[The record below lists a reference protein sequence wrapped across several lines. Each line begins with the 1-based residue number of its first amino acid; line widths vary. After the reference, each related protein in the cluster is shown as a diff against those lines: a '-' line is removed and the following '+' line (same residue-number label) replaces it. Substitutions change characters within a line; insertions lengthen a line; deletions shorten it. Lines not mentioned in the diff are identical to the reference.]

1 MLNIKDKKTLS
12 IIIPCYNEA
21 ENIIHTK
28 NRIIEQ
34 INKLQMDY
42 ELVFIDDGSTDGTK
56 EILNK
61 LHNKNKKL
69 KAISFSKNFGHQSAI
84 LAGLKYAKGDA
95 VIMMDA
101 DLQHP
106 PELIPKMIN
115 EWKKGHDIVN
125 TIRKKGKEN
134 AFKRITS
141 NGFYKTMNIISKTKM
156 PVGAADFRLMDRKVV
171 DAFKNIEETNLFV
184 RGVINWM
191 GFSSTYIKYTPNK
204 RHAGKTKYSLKKMI
218 SLAFDGITSF
228 STAPL
233 QMATLLGLIVSAFS
247 FLYFL
252 YVIYIRLFT
261 TQALTGWTSVIMSVL
276 FLGGVQLIS
285 IGILGEYIS
294 KIFYEVKRRPRF
306 IIDKKTGFD

>member
-1 MLNIKDKKTLS
+1 MKNKKTLS

-21 ENIIHTK
+21 VNITHTINK
-28 NRIIEQ
+28 IVEQ
-34 INKLQMDY
+34 INKLPLNY
-42 ELVFIDDGSTDGTK
+42 ELLFIDDGSTDNTK
-56 EILNK
+56 KILSSLNK
-61 LHNKNKKL
+61 KNPKIKT
-69 KAISFSKNFGHQSAI
+69 ISFSKNFGHQAAI
-84 LAGLKYAKGDA
+84 IAGLQYAKGDA

-101 DLQHP
+101 DMQHP
-106 PELIPKMIN
+106 PEVIPKMI
-115 EWKKGHDIVN
+115 EKWEQGYEIIN

-134 AFKRITS
+134 IFKRITS
-141 NGFYKTMNIISKTKM
+141 AGFYKTMNIISKTKM

-184 RGVINWM
+184 RGMINWV
-191 GFSSTYIKYTPNK
+191 GFKKTYISYKPNK
-204 RHAGKTKYSLKKMI
+204 RYAGKTKYSLKKMTA
-218 SLAFDGITSF
+218 LAFDGITSF

-233 QMATLLGLIVSAFS
+233 KIATMLGLIVSAFS

-252 YVIYIRLFT
+252 YAIYIRLFT

-294 KIFYEVKRRPRF
+294 KIFYEVKKRPKF
-306 IIDKKTGFD
+306 IVDKKIGYN

>member
-1 MLNIKDKKTLS
+1 
-12 IIIPCYNEA
+12 
-21 ENIIHTK
+21 
-28 NRIIEQ
+28 
-34 INKLQMDY
+34 
-42 ELVFIDDGSTDGTK
+42 
-56 EILNK
+56 
-61 LHNKNKKL
+61 
-69 KAISFSKNFGHQSAI
+69 
-84 LAGLKYAKGDA
+84 
-95 VIMMDA
+95 
-101 DLQHP
+101 
-106 PELIPKMIN
+106 
-115 EWKKGHDIVN
+115 
-125 TIRKKGKEN
+125 
-134 AFKRITS
+134 
-141 NGFYKTMNIISKTKM
+141 
-156 PVGAADFRLMDRKVV
+156 VGAADFRLMDRKVV

>member
-12 IIIPCYNEA
+12 IILPCYNEA
-21 ENIIHTK
+21 ENIIHIK
-28 NRIIEQ
+28 NKILEQ
-34 INKLQMDY
+34 IDKLQMDY
-42 ELVFIDDGSTDGTK
+42 ELIFIDDGSTDGTK

-61 LHNKNKKL
+61 LHKKNKKL
-69 KAISFSKNFGHQSAI
+69 KAISFSKNFGHQAAI
-84 LAGLKYAKGDA
+84 IAGVQYAKGDA

-106 PELIPKMIN
+106 PELIPKIIN
-115 EWKKGHDIVN
+115 EWKKGYDIVN

-134 AFKRITS
+134 IFKRITS
-141 NGFYKTMNIISKTKM
+141 NGFYKTMNLISKTKM

-171 DAFKNIEETNLFV
+171 NAFKNIGETNLFV
-184 RGVINWM
+184 RGVINWV
-191 GFSSTYIKYTPNK
+191 GFSSTYIKYKPNK

-218 SLAFDGITSF
+218 ALAFDGITSF

-247 FLYFL
+247 FLYFV
-252 YVIYIRLFT
+252 YAIYIRLFT

-276 FLGGVQLIS
+276 FLGGIQLIS

>member
-1 MLNIKDKKTLS
+1 
-12 IIIPCYNEA
+12 
-21 ENIIHTK
+21 
-28 NRIIEQ
+28 
-34 INKLQMDY
+34 MDY

>member
-69 KAISFSKNFGHQSAI
+69 KAISFSKNFGHQAAI
-84 LAGLKYAKGDA
+84 IAGLHYAKGNA

-115 EWKKGHDIVN
+115 EWKSGFDIIN
-125 TIRKKGKEN
+125 TIRGKNKEDTI
-134 AFKRITS
+134 FKRTTS
-141 NGFYKTMNIISKTKM
+141 GRFYRTINLISNTKIPNGT
-156 PVGAADFRLMDRKVV
+156 ADFRLMDRKVV
-171 DAFKNIEETNLFV
+171 DAFKDIEETNLFI
-184 RGVINWM
+184 RGMINWL

-204 RHAGKTKYSLKKMI
+204 RHAGKTKYTFRKMM

-233 QMATLLGLIVSAFS
+233 QMATLFGLIISAFS
-247 FLYFL
+247 FLYLL
-252 YVIYIRLFT
+252 YAIYIRLFT
-261 TQALTGWTSVIMSVL
+261 TQALAGWTSVI
-276 FLGGVQLIS
+276 
-285 IGILGEYIS
+285 
-294 KIFYEVKRRPRF
+294 
-306 IIDKKTGFD
+306 